1 MTGLYRLLAVLRPEL
16 IFAFLGTRCTQACT
30 GSASMLPPVLSVQ
43 PPPRNVPNP
52 VKPARTLQASL
63 PRRFCPEKM
72 RGSGVKDCPAP
83 IVSQSKSLR
92 ARDPLERA
100 ISLGIAELVGAP
112 HAVLLIVLA
121 AMTRIRAVSVY
132 GSAWLSGRCQ
142 SSCYSAIC
150 RNICP

>member
-1 MTGLYRLLAVLRPEL
+1 
-16 IFAFLGTRCTQACT
+16 
-30 GSASMLPPVLSVQ
+30 
-43 PPPRNVPNP
+43 
-52 VKPARTLQASL
+52 
-63 PRRFCPEKM
+63 M

-112 HAVLLIVLA
+112 RAVLLIVLA

-132 GSAWLSGRCQ
+132 GSAWLAGAMPIVLLLSNL
-142 SSCYSAIC
+142 SKHLSLIC
-150 RNICP
+150 T